1 MSLRVKFNIVMLAA
15 FATGLVLALLSVN
28 TLTQR
33 EARRSVLAE
42 AAVMMGEADSTIH
55 YTDSDVAPLLAH
67 QMKVQ
72 FLPQAIPFFTAQKIF
87 NLLGKQFPDYTL
99 RQPTLNPTNPAD
111 RPTAW
116 ERELVERFIN
126 NPNLKTL
133 AAERQTDTG
142 PILSYAR
149 PVRVTDQACL
159 TCHSTPE
166 AAPATML
173 DVYGRHNG
181 FGWKIGDV
189 IGAQVVSVPEQV
201 ADAQARHNLLMIMGA
216 LAIVFAVMLLLLNV
230 MLHLFII
237 VPVSRISRLADEIS
251 LGNMAVPEFNEA
263 QHDEIGSLAQ
273 AFNRMRRSLVAAL
286 KLLEQPAASS

>member
-15 FATGLVLALLSVN
+15 FAAGLILALLFVN
-28 TLTQR
+28 TLSRQ

-42 AAVMMGEADSTIH
+42 AAVMMGQVDSTIH

-67 QMKVQ
+67 QMMVQ
-72 FLPQAIPFFTAQKIF
+72 FLPQAIPFFTAQKTF
-87 NLLGKQFPDYTL
+87 NLLATEFPDYTL

-111 RPTAW
+111 RPMPW
-116 ERELVERFIN
+116 EKELVDRFIN
-126 NPNLKTL
+126 DPHL
-133 AAERQTDTG
+133 ASLVVERQADTG

-149 PVRVTDQACL
+149 PVRVTDQECL
-159 TCHSTPE
+159 ACHSTPE

-173 DVYGRHNG
+173 DVYGRTNG
-181 FGWKIGDV
+181 FGWKMGDV
-189 IGAQVVSVPEQV
+189 IGAQVVSVPESV
-201 ADAQARHNLLMIMGA
+201 ADAQARHNLLVIMGA
-216 LAIVFAVMLLLLNV
+216 LAIVFAVMLLLLNI

-251 LGNMAVPEFNEA
+251 LGNMTVPEFNEA
-263 QHDEIGSLAQ
+263 HHDEIGSLAQ

-286 KLLEQPAASS
+286 KLLEQPVPSS